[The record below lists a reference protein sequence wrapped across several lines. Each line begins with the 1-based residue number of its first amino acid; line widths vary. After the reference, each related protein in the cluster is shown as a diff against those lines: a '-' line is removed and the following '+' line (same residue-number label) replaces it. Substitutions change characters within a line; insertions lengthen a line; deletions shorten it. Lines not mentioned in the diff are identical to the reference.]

1 MTDFPRPIA
10 RERIAAFPRDRGS
23 EDILDV
29 SKHYQK
35 GAGQRCLQ
43 KANGLRQTGERVQ
56 WPGQGDLGWNLRT
69 DVFSMILV
77 AITIALDDEEKKL
90 SKRRP
95 EKPPALNSSSREVD
109 SWVEALRFDR
119 RAGALGLHLCGFSK
133 PLWLF
138 FFFWPRINFQNQF
151 SKPIFTMGF
160 WKSTKNR
167 PGTRPASSKN
177 RSQNRGRNWPGT
189 GGDFPVF
196 KKQFSKTSS

>member
-1 MTDFPRPIA
+1 MIEHRAITISKTKSKSIHLFSQNRLKHVSGH
-10 RERIAAFPRDRGS
+10 DRFS
-23 EDILDV
+23 EANFSRTHSRVPSRLRLRG
-29 SKHYQK
+29 HLGCLEALPK
-35 GAGQRCLQ
+35 GRWPALPLSPLP

-56 WPGQGDLGWNLRT
+56 WPGQGDLGWNLRLRM
-69 DVFSMILV
+69 FSIMLV
-77 AITIALDDEEKKL
+77 AITIAWDDAGKKL

-109 SWVEALRFDR
+109 SRVEALRFDR

-160 WKSTKNR
+160 WKSTKN
-167 PGTRPASSKN
+167 
-177 RSQNRGRNWPGT
+177 
-189 GGDFPVF
+189 
-196 KKQFSKTSS
+196 

>member
-77 AITIALDDEEKKL
+77 AIAIALDDEEKKL

-138 FFFWPRINFQNQF
+138 FFFLAENQF
-151 SKPIFTMGF
+151 SKPIFKTNFHNGF
-160 WKSTKNR
+160 LEINQKLTWK
-167 PGTRPASSKN
+167 PASEQQKPKPKP
-177 RSQNRGRNWPGT
+177 RQKLARNWGWVLL
-189 GGDFPVF
+189 PVL
-196 KKQFSKTSS
+196 KTSS

>member
-1 MTDFPRPIA
+1 MGVLDGCIEALPKVGWPALPRSPW
-10 RERIAAFPRDRGS
+10 P
-23 EDILDV
+23 
-29 SKHYQK
+29 
-35 GAGQRCLQ
+35 

-138 FFFWPRINFQNQF
+138 FFFLATRENV
-151 SKPIFTMGF
+151 IFL
-160 WKSTKNR
+160 
-167 PGTRPASSKN
+167 
-177 RSQNRGRNWPGT
+177 
-189 GGDFPVF
+189 
-196 KKQFSKTSS
+196 

>member
-77 AITIALDDEEKKL
+77 AITIALDDEEKKRA
-90 SKRRP
+90 K
-95 EKPPALNSSSREVD
+95 KAK
-109 SWVEALRFDR
+109 VEARLDAGLPARNRKRGGNR
-119 RAGALGLHLCGFSK
+119 RDEYFS
-133 PLWLF
+133 PEL
-138 FFFWPRINFQNQF
+138 PHD
-151 SKPIFTMGF
+151 
-160 WKSTKNR
+160 
-167 PGTRPASSKN
+167 TRL
-177 RSQNRGRNWPGT
+177 
-189 GGDFPVF
+189 
-196 KKQFSKTSS
+196 